1 MERICEKRI
10 MKRIIRIGI
19 AILLAGFIGCIVG
32 DLRAGIRQSAL
43 NRAAIA
49 LEKTG
54 LPEMYA
60 PSYSLYGFTGFRDT
74 FSQTKFIVQAKDER
88 EQLFSDISSSKR
100 WRVAPVTA
108 EEYLSFQK
116 TCIQW
121 YSAVLD
127 VPADIVFDAW
137 YYRETS
143 EPNVLSGHAPE
154 GALEEIGHVGYGF
167 EFAVYDRE
175 SGLFVFTDLFG

>member
-1 MERICEKRI
+1 
-10 MKRIIRIGI
+10 MKRIVRIGI

-32 DLRAGIRQSAL
+32 ELRAGIRQSAL

-74 FSQTKFIVQAKDER
+74 FSQTKFIVQWKDER
-88 EQLFSDISSSKR
+88 EQLFSDISSSER

-108 EEYLSFQK
+108 DEYESFRK
-116 TCIQW
+116 ACIGW

-127 VPADIVFDAW
+127 VPTDIVFDAW
-137 YYRETS
+137 YYLETH
-143 EPNVLSGHAPE
+143 EPAKYSDCAPE
-154 GALEEIGHVGYGF
+154 GAFEEIGQVGYGF
-167 EFAVYDRE
+167 EFALYDRE